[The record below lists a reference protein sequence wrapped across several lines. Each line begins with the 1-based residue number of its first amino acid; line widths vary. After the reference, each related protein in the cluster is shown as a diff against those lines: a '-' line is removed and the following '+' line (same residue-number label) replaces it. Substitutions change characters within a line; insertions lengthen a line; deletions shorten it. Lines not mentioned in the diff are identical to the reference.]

1 MKRQKLSVVAAVIL
15 LLAGMIIGCD
25 TAANSGSGGT
35 VSEAD
40 LYGTWRGTVDIKDI
54 DPIPVTVEFK
64 ENKYKLVIYD
74 MDLDMVLAE
83 GIWELVTNNTIIVS
97 SEDGSGSA
105 ELSYELN
112 NNKLKIWG
120 DALSQFWGD
129 SDIEITLSRTVS
141 ESDLYGTWTGTVD
154 TGIDPIPVTVKFQ
167 VNKMYK
173 IVIGSDSLWFKQEG
187 IWELGVNN
195 TIIVSSEDGIES
207 AELSYKLNNNKLKIW
222 GEALSEWSF
231 DMITQLDLTRK

>member
-40 LYGTWRGTVDIKDI
+40 LYGIWTGTVDIKDI
-54 DPIPVTVEFK
+54 DPIPVTVE
-64 ENKYKLVIYD
+64 
-74 MDLDMVLAE
+74 
-83 GIWELVTNNTIIVS
+83 
-97 SEDGSGSA
+97 
-105 ELSYELN
+105 
-112 NNKLKIWG
+112 
-120 DALSQFWGD
+120 
-129 SDIEITLSRTVS
+129 
-141 ESDLYGTWTGTVD
+141 
-154 TGIDPIPVTVKFQ
+154 FQ

-207 AELSYKLNNNKLKIW
+207 AELSYKLNNNRLNIW
-222 GEALSEWSF
+222 GEALSEWSHGA
-231 DMITQLDLTRK
+231 ITQLDLTR

>member
-40 LYGTWRGTVDIKDI
+40 LYGTWRGTVDTGITDI
-54 DPIPVTVEFK
+54 GPIPVKVEFK

-74 MDLDMVLAE
+74 MDLAE

-97 SEDGSGSA
+97 SEDGIESA

-112 NNKLKIWG
+112 NN
-120 DALSQFWGD
+120 
-129 SDIEITLSRTVS
+129 R
-141 ESDLYGTWTGTVD
+141 
-154 TGIDPIPVTVKFQ
+154 
-167 VNKMYK
+167 
-173 IVIGSDSLWFKQEG
+173 
-187 IWELGVNN
+187 
-195 TIIVSSEDGIES
+195 
-207 AELSYKLNNNKLKIW
+207 LKIW
-222 GEALSEWSF
+222 GEALSEWSY
-231 DMITQLDLTRK
+231 DAITQLDLTR

>member
-25 TAANSGSGGT
+25 TAANSGSGIAVT
-35 VSEAD
+35 ETD
-40 LYGTWRGTVDIKDI
+40 LYGIWTGTVDTGITDI
-54 DPIPVTVEFK
+54 GPIPVKVEFK

-74 MDLDMVLAE
+74 MDLAE

-120 DALSQFWGD
+120 DALSQILGD

-141 ESDLYGTWTGTVD
+141 EADLYGTWTGIVD
-154 TGIDPIPVTVKFQ
+154 TGITGIGSIPVTVEFQ

-173 IVIGSDSLWFKQEG
+173 IVIGSDSLWLDQEG

-207 AELSYKLNNNKLKIW
+207 AELSYELNNNRLKIW

-231 DMITQLDLTRK
+231 DMITQLDLTR

>member
-35 VSEAD
+35 VSE
-40 LYGTWRGTVDIKDI
+40 
-54 DPIPVTVEFK
+54 
-64 ENKYKLVIYD
+64 
-74 MDLDMVLAE
+74 
-83 GIWELVTNNTIIVS
+83 
-97 SEDGSGSA
+97 
-105 ELSYELN
+105 
-112 NNKLKIWG
+112 
-120 DALSQFWGD
+120 
-129 SDIEITLSRTVS
+129 
-141 ESDLYGTWTGTVD
+141 SDLYGTWTGTVD
-154 TGIDPIPVTVKFQ
+154 TGIDPIPVTVEFQ

-222 GEALSEWSF
+222 GEALSDWS
-231 DMITQLDLTRK
+231 DGAITQLDLTR

>member
-40 LYGTWRGTVDIKDI
+40 LYGTWRGTVDTGITDI
-54 DPIPVTVEFK
+54 EPIPVKVEFK

-74 MDLDMVLAE
+74 MDLAE

-154 TGIDPIPVTVKFQ
+154 IKDIDPIPVTVEFQ

-207 AELSYKLNNNKLKIW
+207 AELSYKLNNNRLNIW
-222 GEALSEWSF
+222 GEALSEWSHGA
-231 DMITQLDLTRK
+231 ITQLDLTRK

>member
-40 LYGTWRGTVDIKDI
+40 LYGTWRGTVDIKD
-54 DPIPVTVEFK
+54 
-64 ENKYKLVIYD
+64 
-74 MDLDMVLAE
+74 
-83 GIWELVTNNTIIVS
+83 
-97 SEDGSGSA
+97 
-105 ELSYELN
+105 
-112 NNKLKIWG
+112 
-120 DALSQFWGD
+120 
-129 SDIEITLSRTVS
+129 
-141 ESDLYGTWTGTVD
+141 
-154 TGIDPIPVTVKFQ
+154 IDPIPVTVKFQ

>member
-35 VSEAD
+35 VSESD
-40 LYGTWRGTVDIKDI
+40 LYGIWKDI
-54 DPIPVTVEFK
+54 GLPVTVE
-64 ENKYKLVIYD
+64 
-74 MDLDMVLAE
+74 
-83 GIWELVTNNTIIVS
+83 
-97 SEDGSGSA
+97 
-105 ELSYELN
+105 
-112 NNKLKIWG
+112 
-120 DALSQFWGD
+120 
-129 SDIEITLSRTVS
+129 
-141 ESDLYGTWTGTVD
+141 
-154 TGIDPIPVTVKFQ
+154 FQ

-207 AELSYKLNNNKLKIW
+207 AELSYELNNNKLKIW
-222 GEALSEWSF
+222 GEALSEWSHGA
-231 DMITQLDLTRK
+231 ITQLDLTR

>member
-35 VSEAD
+35 VSESD
-40 LYGTWRGTVDIKDI
+40 LYGTWRGTVDTGITDI
-54 DPIPVTVEFK
+54 GPIPVKVEFK
-64 ENKYKLVIYD
+64 ENKYKLVID
-74 MDLDMVLAE
+74 DMVLAE

-141 ESDLYGTWTGTVD
+141 ESDLYGIWTGTVPEMGNTVSLELKQDAAENLYKLTVWVSD
-154 TGIDPIPVTVKFQ
+154 TTNLWVEGTWQ
-167 VNKMYK
+167 LGSSGT
-173 IVIGSDSLWFKQEG
+173 IVLDGG
-187 IWELGVNN
+187 A
-195 TIIVSSEDGIES
+195 SS
-207 AELSYKLNNNKLKIW
+207 LSYELNKNRLKIR

>member
-25 TAANSGSGGT
+25 TAANSGSGIAVT
-35 VSEAD
+35 EAD
-40 LYGTWRGTVDIKDI
+40 LYGIWTGTVDTGITDI
-54 DPIPVTVEFK
+54 GPIPVKVEFK

-74 MDLDMVLAE
+74 MDLAE

-120 DALSQFWGD
+120 DALSQILGD

-141 ESDLYGTWTGTVD
+141 EADLYGTWTGTVPEMGNTVSLELKQDAAENSYKFTVWVTD
-154 TGIDPIPVTVKFQ
+154 TSDLWVKGTWQ
-167 VNKMYK
+167 LGSSGT
-173 IVIGSDSLWFKQEG
+173 IVLDGG
-187 IWELGVNN
+187 A
-195 TIIVSSEDGIES
+195 SS
-207 AELSYKLNNNKLKIW
+207 LSYELNNNRLKIW
-222 GEALSEWSF
+222 GEALSEWSYGA
-231 DMITQLDLTRK
+231 ITQLDLTRK